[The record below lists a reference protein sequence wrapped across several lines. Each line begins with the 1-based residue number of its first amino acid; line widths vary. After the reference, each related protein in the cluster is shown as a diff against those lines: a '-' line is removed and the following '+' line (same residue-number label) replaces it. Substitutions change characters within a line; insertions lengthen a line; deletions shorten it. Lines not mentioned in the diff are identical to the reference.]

1 MSKDKEEKRTKADA
15 KKKANPSPSEAKGK
29 KLPILWETVN
39 TFSRIIVT
47 LLGVAVAVIS
57 YFSGSGFLMSAIRAG
72 VAMLIAGL
80 LLWLIYWKI
89 VKGSI
94 EMIGDLKKKQV
105 EQNNQNRTMEFKA

>member
-1 MSKDKEEKRTKADA
+1 MSPKKTETA
-15 KKKANPSPSEAKGK
+15 KITDQSRSTSKGQ

-57 YFSGSGFLMSAIRAG
+57 YFSGSSYLMSAIRGGA
-72 VAMLIAGL
+72 AMLGVGFI
-80 LLWLIYWKI
+80 LWLIYWMI

-94 EMIGDLKKKQV
+94 AMMSDLIKKQ
-105 EQNNQNRTMEFKA
+105 ENQNNQNGSMEFKA

>member
-1 MSKDKEEKRTKADA
+1 MSPKKTETA
-15 KKKANPSPSEAKGK
+15 KKTDQSRPTSKGQ

-57 YFSGSGFLMSAIRAG
+57 FFSGSGYLMSAIRAG
-72 VAMLIAGL
+72 VAMLGVGFI
-80 LLWLIYWKI
+80 LWLIYWMI

-94 EMIGDLKKKQV
+94 KMMRDLVIKQ
-105 EQNNQNRTMEFKA
+105 ENQKNQNSSMEYKV